1 MTDYNWNCGNLKVT
15 QKHLAMHP
23 LGLPKADD

>member
-1 MTDYNWNCGNLKVT
+1 LIITEIVAT